1 MSLALK
7 LGMTIQE
14 FKKSTERELYNFITA
29 RDKAIKEQ
37 RTHEWDIARHI
48 MLPGMQQLTEKKLRV
63 RDIIHLDHDTDRKEL
78 TEWENQWLKDWNKQ
92 MDEGPRAIIPN

>member
-14 FKKSTERELYNFITA
+14 FKKSTERELFNFITA
-29 RDKAIKEQ
+29 RNKAIQEQ
-37 RTHEWDIARHI
+37 HTHDWDVARHI
-48 MLPGMQQLTEKKLRV
+48 MWSNLQPNSKKKIRV
-63 RDIIHLDHDTDRKEL
+63 RDIIQLDHDTDRKEL